1 MTMLISF
8 GLLAAVMGTIA
19 LTGAICI
26 WLAGMWLLPFV
37 YLALSGAALIAY
49 RAMLESTSQQAI
61 QQRDP
66 LIEQLAR

>member
-1 MTMLISF
+1 
-8 GLLAAVMGTIA
+8 
-19 LTGAICI
+19 
-26 WLAGMWLLPFV
+26 
-37 YLALSGAALIAY
+37 LSGAALIAY